1 MPPLILGQL
10 PLVILNLFQDNRHRY
25 FAILKQVQDD
35 DFTMTVVIKG
45 TGHAGGHSDGGC
57 RKSKLKLMACP
68 MARA

>member
-10 PLVILNLFQDNRHRY
+10 PLVIL
-25 FAILKQVQDD
+25 KQVQDD
-35 DFTMTVVIKG
+35 DLTMTVVIKG